1 MLDKEHFFY
10 PKYLWLKDK
19 DIELFFITEDKLIK
33 CTLAEVR
40 MINIKTKFLKDVSQL
55 DLRKLNIDLHEIEL
69 KVTFTDGEIFT
80 FSNNDSSMSWKYN
93 YYLEVLELYR
103 RLS

>member
-1 MLDKEHFFY
+1 MDKEHFFY

>member
-1 MLDKEHFFY
+1 
-10 PKYLWLKDK
+10 
-19 DIELFFITEDKLIK
+19 
-33 CTLAEVR
+33 